1 MPDCLRKIRGFIL
14 DVLFPIEC
22 LNCRREGDYLCEK
35 CFHRIK
41 FNDLAALASARQ
53 NLKTPSLEKIFIA
66 GDYEDKLLRNLIK
79 KYKYDFIKPLG
90 EILAR
95 FLITFWNFQEEAK
108 PNETKQNETKPN
120 KIEQDKMKNKIPTD
134 LLVIPIPLTAKR
146 LRWRGFNQAE
156 IIARDFSKYFAYKF
170 NSDLKREGK
179 QNTQA
184 SLNENDRLENIKN
197 AFRWSGKN
205 LEGKNILLIDDVVT
219 TGATINEAAETLK
232 KAGAGAIYGLVLAKG

>member
-95 FLITFWNFQEEAK
+95 FLITFWNFQNDE
-108 PNETKQNETKPN
+108 QNE
-120 KIEQDKMKNKIPTD
+120 IPSS
-134 LLVIPIPLTAKR
+134 LIIMPLPLTAKR
-146 LRWRGFNQAE
+146 LNWRGFNQAE
-156 IIARDFSKYFAYKF
+156 ILARAFSRYFNYDFS
-170 NSDLKREGK
+170 SDLKRRGRQKAQAKLSEAERLNNVHGVFFWDGADLQGK
-179 QNTQA
+179 
-184 SLNENDRLENIKN
+184 D
-197 AFRWSGKN
+197 
-205 LEGKNILLIDDVVT
+205 ILLIDDVIT
-219 TGATINEAAETLK
+219 TGATLDEAARILK
-232 KAGAGAIYGLVLAKG
+232 EAGAGAVYGLVLAKG

>member
-35 CFHRIK
+35 CFRRIK

-95 FLITFWNFQEEAK
+95 FLITFWNFQNDE
-108 PNETKQNETKPN
+108 QNE
-120 KIEQDKMKNKIPTD
+120 IPSS
-134 LLVIPIPLTAKR
+134 LIIMPLPLTAKR
-146 LRWRGFNQAE
+146 LNWRGFNQAE
-156 IIARDFSKYFAYKF
+156 ILARAFSRYFNYDFS
-170 NSDLKREGK
+170 SDLKRRGK
-179 QNTQA
+179 QTAQA
-184 SLNENDRLENIKN
+184 KLNETERLNNVQGVFFWEGENLQGEN
-197 AFRWSGKN
+197 V
-205 LEGKNILLIDDVVT
+205 LLIDDVTT
-219 TGATINEAAETLK
+219 TGATLNEAARILK
-232 KAGAGAIYGLVLAKG
+232 TAGAGAVYALVLAKG